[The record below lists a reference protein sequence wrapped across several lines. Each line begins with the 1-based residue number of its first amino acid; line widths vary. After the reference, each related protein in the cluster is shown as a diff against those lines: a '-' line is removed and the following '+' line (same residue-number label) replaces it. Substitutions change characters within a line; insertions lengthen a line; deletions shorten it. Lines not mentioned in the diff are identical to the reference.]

1 MTVDSKVRAHL
12 AKAKRKLGAAQL
24 LLDHDSERGS
34 VPFAY
39 FAMFHAA
46 TAMGLAEGKTV
57 PPCSGWL
64 AAFEE
69 ALPKAGKI
77 DPKYHADLLEAYRL
91 RQVADY
97 DVMTELPPGVA
108 EATLRRAT
116 EFLAMAET
124 FLEGV
129 GRQD

>member
-1 MTVDSKVRAHL
+1 MIVDSKVQAHL
-12 AKAKRKLGAAQL
+12 AKAKRKLGSAQL
-24 LLDHDSERGS
+24 LLDHHSKRG
-34 VPFAY
+34 PIAFAY

-46 TAMGLAEGKTV
+46 TTMGLAEGKTF

-69 ALPKAGKI
+69 AFAKAGKI
-77 DPKYHADLLEAYRL
+77 EPKFHADLLEAYRL
-91 RQVADY
+91 RRVADY
-97 DVMTELPPGVA
+97 DVMTEIPAGVA
-108 EATLRRAT
+108 EATLKTAT

-124 FLEGV
+124 FLEGA